1 MCISCIVFL
10 LFDCLCHDDEVD
22 DTIDHK
28 INAVELHW
36 TVNEC
41 IEAMGDA
48 LSVWKVKR
56 EPLLFLGLVRLYGNS
71 IPTDM
76 SHYCH
81 RYRMNR

>member
-36 TVNEC
+36 PVNEC
-41 IEAMGDA
+41 IEAMGGA

-56 EPLLFLGLVRLYGNS
+56 EPLLFLWQARL
-71 IPTDM
+71 
-76 SHYCH
+76 
-81 RYRMNR
+81 